1 MSKERTEMMSFRL
14 TPVEKENLSN
24 KAAEAHLSM
33 SQYLIKLSE
42 QKKIIV
48 ADELPEL
55 IRQIVKI
62 GTNVNQIALV
72 ANTHKSVSSSQ
83 IQLLD
88 NDLNEVQRLLRKLI
102 DSIKGSDDDSIV
114 TDRKTSSQELEAIKL
129 NQILMQQSINK
140 IMAAVGI
147 ADNETEG

>member
-129 NQILMQQSINK
+129 NQIYMQQSINK

>member
-129 NQILMQQSINK
+129 NQIQMQQSINK

>member
-102 DSIKGSDDDSIV
+102 DSIKGSEDDSIV

-129 NQILMQQSINK
+129 NQIQMQQSINK